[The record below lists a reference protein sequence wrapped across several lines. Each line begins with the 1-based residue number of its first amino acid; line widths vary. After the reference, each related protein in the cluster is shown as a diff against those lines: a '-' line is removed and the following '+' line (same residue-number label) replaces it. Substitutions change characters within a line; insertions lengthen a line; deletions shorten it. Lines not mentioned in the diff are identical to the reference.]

1 MNKSMNIYIIIP
13 VFNEEKYLQQSLD
26 SIVKQTFLPKK
37 LLLVN
42 DNSSDNSENILKK
55 YCNKFSWIKYINIKS
70 NQAHIPGEKVIRAFY
85 KGLEKLDSNYD
96 ILCKFDSDIVLPE
109 NYLETI
115 INIFN
120 SDPKVGIAGGNLYI
134 KKKNNWIYEKISSK
148 NHVRGPIKSY
158 RKKCFEDI
166 QGLRKSIGWDTV
178 DVLTA
183 QFNDWEI
190 KTDKS
195 LIVKHL
201 KHTGANYSYNSR
213 FLQGEALYKMRF
225 GLILSVISVLKTSIN
240 TGRFLMIFFVFFGY
254 INALIKRKERIVTKE
269 QGKFIRKYRWKNA
282 FSNLLKVLEILN
294 LRFPQK

>member
-13 VFNEEKYLQQSLD
+13 VFNEEKYLQESID

-42 DNSSDNSENILKK
+42 DNSTDSSENILKK
-55 YCNKFSWIKYINIKS
+55 YCNKFSWIECINIKS
-70 NQAHIPGEKVIRAFY
+70 NQAHIPGEKVIRGFY
-85 KGLEKLDSNYD
+85 KGLEKIDSNYD
-96 ILCKFDSDIVLPE
+96 MLCKFDSDIVLPE
-109 NYLETI
+109 NYLESI

-134 KKKNNWIYEKISSK
+134 KKKNNWVYEKISSK

-178 DVLTA
+178 DVLIA
-183 QFNDWEI
+183 QYHGWKI

-201 KHTGANYSYNSR
+201 KPTGANYIYNSK
-213 FLQGEALYKMRF
+213 FLQ
-225 GLILSVISVLKTSIN
+225 
-240 TGRFLMIFFVFFGY
+240 
-254 INALIKRKERIVTKE
+254 
-269 QGKFIRKYRWKNA
+269 
-282 FSNLLKVLEILN
+282 
-294 LRFPQK
+294 

>member
-1 MNKSMNIYIIIP
+1 MNIYIIIP
-13 VFNEEKYLQQSLD
+13 VFNEEKYLRESMG
-26 SIVKQTFLPKK
+26 SIVKQTLLPKK

-42 DNSSDNSENILKK
+42 DSSTDNSEKILKK
-55 YCNKFSWIKYINIKS
+55 YSNEFSWIKYINIKS
-70 NQAHIPGEKVIRAFY
+70 KQVHMPGEKVISTFY

-96 ILCKFDSDIVLPE
+96 IICKFDSDIVLPK
-109 NYLETI
+109 NYLESI

-120 SDPKVGIAGGNLYI
+120 GDPKVGIAGGNLYI
-134 KKKNNWIYEKISSK
+134 KKKNNWVYEKISSK

-178 DVLTA
+178 DVLIA
-183 QFNDWEI
+183 EFYGWKI

-201 KHTGANYSYNSR
+201 KPTGANYGYNSK

-225 GLILSVISVLKTSIN
+225 GMILSIISVLKTSIN
-240 TGRFLMIFFVFFGY
+240 TGRFLMIFF
-254 INALIKRKERIVTKE
+254 E
-269 QGKFIRKYRWKNA
+269 
-282 FSNLLKVLEILN
+282 
-294 LRFPQK
+294 